1 MILFIYK
8 YLWLIILI
16 VIYVLGWFAA
26 IKSYILE
33 NTPKKLDGFGRIY
46 PPYDPLPFYEIWCAL
61 HCIALGAVIIYLF
74 VSSFY
79 YWQTGN
85 INF

>member
-1 MILFIYK
+1 MILFIFK
-8 YLWLIILI
+8 YLWIMILI

-33 NTPKKLDGFGRIY
+33 NTPKKLDEFGRIY

-61 HCIALGAVIIYLF
+61 HCIALGAIIIYLF
-74 VSSFY
+74 LSSFY
-79 YWQTGN
+79 YWQTGQL
-85 INF
+85 FF